1 MTLLIT
7 FFLIIAGAG
16 FLINQ
21 HAGEL
26 RHGKGMVWGL
36 FAYHTFFSLVYYVW
50 ALFNS
55 SDSKAYYR
63 NALTGRRGD
72 SWTEIYN
79 FGTAFIEFLAYPFIH
94 GLGFTYVSM
103 MFLFGFFGF
112 VGFFYLYLFVS
123 EQTQFRHKLL
133 GIDVIVLLFF
143 LPIAHFY
150 SASLGKGSVILA
162 GIGMLFYALN
172 RMGKRFILLVLGA
185 VIILHV
191 RAHIMAAICGAA
203 VLASVFSS
211 RGIKVWQKF
220 VIVVIAGA
228 AIVPL
233 LLQTLDYAGV
243 DEADAEAI
251 TEFTEK
257 RTSDLK
263 QANSAVDIDN
273 YSQPMKLF
281 TFLFRPLFIDSP
293 NALGLIVSVENLIYL
308 LLFLRCFSPRFI
320 KFLIQSRWMVKMAL
334 VTFFVVSIALAQIS
348 SNMGIAIRQKSQ
360 VMYLFVFVLLAY
372 ADYAYRTERKLI
384 IGE

>member
-1 MTLLIT
+1 MTLFLTFIIIIGGAAWLIT
-7 FFLIIAGAG
+7 AHGE
-16 FLINQ
+16 
-21 HAGEL
+21 EL
-26 RHGKGMVWGL
+26 RHGKGVMWGL

-55 SDSKAYYR
+55 SDSRAYYR
-63 NALTGRRGD
+63 NALNGRRGD
-72 SWTEIYN
+72 SWIEIYD
-79 FGTAFIEFLAYPFIH
+79 FGTPFIEFLAYPFIH
-94 GLGFTYVSM
+94 GLAFDYVSM

-112 VGFFYLYLFVS
+112 VGFFYLYLFIS
-123 EQTQFRHKLL
+123 EQIQFKHKLF

-162 GIGMLFYALN
+162 GMGMLFYALN
-172 RMGKRFILLVLGA
+172 RMGTRFILLLIGT
-185 VIILHV
+185 VIVLHV

-211 RGIKVWQKF
+211 RGIKIWQKTL
-220 VIVVIAGA
+220 IVLVASA

-243 DEADAEAI
+243 DEADAESI
-251 TEFTEK
+251 TDFADK

-263 QANSAVDIDN
+263 YANSAVDIDN

-308 LLFLRCFSPRFI
+308 FLFLRCCSPRFLKFII
-320 KFLIQSRWMVKMAL
+320 KSPWMVKMAL
-334 VTFFVVSIALAQIS
+334 TTFFVVSIALAQIS

-360 VMYLFVFVLLAY
+360 VMYLFVLVLLAY
-372 ADYAYRTERKLI
+372 ADYAYREERKLV